1 MLSSNIFRF
10 RNLAQI
16 IVIARGDSVSEI
28 KLRSAYNYSRAGC
41 SLERKKSHDDPPREA
56 GRFL

>member
-1 MLSSNIFRF
+1 MLSGNIFRL
-10 RNLAQI
+10 RNSAQI

-28 KLRSAYNYSRAGC
+28 KLRSAYNYSPAGC
-41 SLERKKSHDDPPREA
+41 SLERKKSHNDPPQEA